1 MRIKEAIK
9 LDFND
14 VLIIPKR
21 SAKASRKD
29 VILER
34 TYTFRNSG
42 YSWTGVPII
51 ASNMDTVGTI
61 SVARE
66 LEKIKCFTWLHKFYS
81 WEVIQKGEINQGYF
95 SPSIG
100 ESYLIMHSRLWDY
113 PYVRID
119 VANGYRED
127 FVNYVKKFRDCW
139 RNATIFA
146 GNVCTPEMTE
156 QLILAGADVV
166 VVGIGSGGQCTT
178 RTKSGIGYPQLSAV
192 IECADA
198 AHGLKAHIA
207 SDGGCRTPGDVC
219 KAFAAGA
226 DFVALGSML
235 AAHDENTDFKNIF
248 CEQEDKNIY
257 DKPKMFTYTY
267 GMSSEEAMNKYYGGV
282 AEHRTS
288 EGKKTKLY
296 MRGPILNTMQDIL
309 GGIRSCC
316 TYVGASSLK
325 ELSKCTTFVKV
336 NRTHN
341 TYWKDENETYI

>member
-1 MRIKEAIK
+1 MRIKEATK
-9 LDFND
+9 LDFDD

-21 SAKASRKD
+21 SAKASRRD
-29 VILER
+29 VVLER
-34 TYTFRNSG
+34 QFTFRNSG
-42 YSWTGVPII
+42 YSWKGVPII
-51 ASNMDTVGTI
+51 ASNMDTVGT
-61 SVARE
+61 VGAARA
-66 LEKIKCFTWLHKFYS
+66 LEEIHAFTWLHKFYEPKQIREAS
-81 WEVIQKGEINQGYF
+81 INQGF
-95 SPSIG
+95 FAPTIG
-100 ESYLIMHSRLWDY
+100 QSSFDSEYVQY
-113 PYVRID
+113 PYLRID

-127 FVNYVKKFRDCW
+127 FVDFIKYVREKAKDT
-139 RNATIFA
+139 TIFA

-178 RTKSGIGYPQLSAV
+178 RIKAGVGYPQLSAV

-198 AHGLKAHIA
+198 THGLKAQIA

-235 AAHDENTDFKNIF
+235 AAHDENTENVLTENVIEGNDVRRL
-248 CEQEDKNIY
+248 DY
-257 DKPKMFTYTY
+257 TYTY
-267 GMSSEEAMNKYYGGV
+267 GMASEEAQNKYYGGV
-282 AEHRTS
+282 EEHRTP

-296 MRGPILNTMQDIL
+296 MRGPILNTMKDVM
-309 GGIRSCC
+309 GGLRSCC
-316 TYVGASSLK
+316 TYVGAASLK

-341 TYWKDENETYI
+341 TYWSNEND